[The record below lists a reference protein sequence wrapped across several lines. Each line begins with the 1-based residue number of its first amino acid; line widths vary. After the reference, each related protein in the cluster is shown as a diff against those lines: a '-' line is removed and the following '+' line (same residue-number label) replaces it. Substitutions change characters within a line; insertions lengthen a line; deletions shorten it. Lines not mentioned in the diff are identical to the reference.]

1 MGFRRIPQ
9 TEISYGLISFDKQG
23 VERTDDPDGRMSDAL
38 IQMARA
44 QPFTNVFLFSHG
56 WKGDVPAA
64 LDQYDR
70 WIKAFD
76 DVVDRTQASQAFPG
90 FRPLYIGLHWPSQ
103 PWGDEE
109 LGGGSASFGP
119 ASGGTGNSLLQ
130 AYLDRLGDSPAI
142 RSALQVIIDE
152 ARGNAAADTL
162 SARVRD
168 AYLALDK
175 ELGLGS
181 GGLAAPPD
189 ADRGPFDPELAFA
202 AGNESP
208 SFGGLS
214 LGGVLGPLRQLSYWT
229 MKKRARSVGEG
240 GIHTLVNA
248 LQKATSAKA
257 TRVHLMGHSFGC
269 IVVSSALGGPDART
283 PLERP
288 VDSVALVQ
296 GALSLW
302 TYSPSIPWPNAGA
315 GYFSRILPDAKLRGP
330 LITTRSRHDTAVG
343 ELYPLA
349 AQLRGSP
356 SFAPGAEAF
365 PEYGAVGAF
374 GMQGLAGSIASDRP
388 MLERGGAYGFEKGK
402 VYNLQASQF
411 IAKKEGAS
419 GAHSDIA
426 GPEVAHAI
434 WQAALASA

>member
-1 MGFRRIPQ
+1 M
-9 TEISYGLISFDKQG
+9 
-23 VERTDDPDGRMSDAL
+23 
-38 IQMARA
+38 
-44 QPFTNVFLFSHG
+44 
-56 WKGDVPAA
+56 
-64 LDQYDR
+64 
-70 WIKAFD
+70 
-76 DVVDRTQASQAFPG
+76 
-90 FRPLYIGLHWPSQ
+90 
-103 PWGDEE
+103 
-109 LGGGSASFGP
+109 
-119 ASGGTGNSLLQ
+119 
-130 AYLDRLGDSPAI
+130 
-142 RSALQVIIDE
+142 IIDE

-162 SARVRD
+162 SDRVRD

-189 ADRGPFDPELAFA
+189 ADRGAFDPELAFA

-240 GIHTLVNA
+240 GIHTLVKE
-248 LQKATSAKA
+248 LQKATAGKA

-269 IVVSSALGGPDART
+269 IVVSSALGGPDARG

-315 GYFSRILPDAKLRGP
+315 GYFSRILPDAKVRGP
-330 LITTRSRHDTAVG
+330 FITTRSRHDTAVG

-349 AQLRGSP
+349 SQLRGSP

-365 PEYGAVGAF
+365 AEYGAVGAF
-374 GMQGLAGSIASDRP
+374 GMQGRPRDRVGPP
-388 MLERGGAYGFEKGK
+388 MLERGGGYGFEKGK